1 MINWKSIISEYNDKP
16 TLLEWLKLVKKALDE
31 SVLESVSVNNVD
43 ETTITLSFNFA
54 DGTKITTPSIT
65 LPRGLTGATGAT
77 GKDGVSVTGFETVGV
92 QQAPDNVTLTTVQ
105 ASFSDGKTDNF
116 AVSATN
122 GKNGK
127 DGTNGANGVSVT
139 GFDTV
144 SDEVVG
150 NETLTT
156 VRAHF
161 SDGKA
166 DEFVVTATNG
176 KDGAGAVKY
185 YKHLL
190 TFADLDHSKNYYL
203 MCIKSNDETPNEQ
216 TVEQDLIGFVMV
228 VEEMGTL
235 STLGIVQTVMTSGT
249 TITVGFNAATPAQ
262 QNITITDDKV
272 TEL

>member
-54 DGTKITTPSIT
+54 DGTKITTSSIT
-65 LPRGLTGATGAT
+65 LPRGLTGAPGAPGT
-77 GKDGVSVTGFETVGV
+77 PGKDG
-92 QQAPDNVTLTTVQ
+92 APGTPGTP
-105 ASFSDGKTDNF
+105 
-116 AVSATN
+116 
-122 GKNGK
+122 GK
-127 DGTNGANGVSVT
+127 DGVSVT

-156 VRAHF
+156 IRAHF
-161 SDGKA
+161 SDGNT

-185 YKHLL
+185 YKHLI
-190 TFADLDHSKNYYL
+190 TFADLDHTKNYYL
-203 MCIKSNDETPNEQ
+203 TCIKSNDETPNEQ
-216 TVEQDLIGFVMV
+216 TIESDIKGFIMV
-228 VEEMGTL
+228 VEEMGSL
-235 STLGIVQTVMTSGT
+235 SVLGIVQSVGAQPGSSI
-249 TITVGFNAATPAQ
+249 ITVGFNAATPPV
-262 QNITITDDKV
+262 QNIELTYDEV

>member
-1 MINWKSIISEYNDKP
+1 MINWKSILSSYDDKP
-16 TLLEWLKLVKKALDE
+16 TLLQWLKMVKKALDE

-65 LPRGLTGATGAT
+65 LPRGLTGATG
-77 GKDGVSVTGFETVGV
+77 KDGVSVTGFDIVSV
-92 QQAPDNVTLTTVQ
+92 QQAPDNVTLTTVR

-116 AVSATN
+116 AITAVN
-122 GKNGK
+122 GKNG
-127 DGTNGANGVSVT
+127 ACVT

-161 SDGKA
+161 SDGNTN
-166 DEFVVTATNG
+166 EFVVTATNG
-176 KDGAGAVKY
+176 KDSAGTVKY
-185 YKHLL
+185 YKHFI
-190 TFADLDHSKNYYL
+190 TFANIDRTKNYYL
-203 MCIKSNDETPNEQ
+203 TAIKSNDETPNEQ
-216 TVEQDLIGFVMV
+216 TFENDIKGFIMV
-228 VEEMGTL
+228 VEETGTL
-235 STLGIVQTVMTSGT
+235 SVLGIVQWVTADPGGHI
-249 TITVGFNAATPAQ
+249 ITVGFNSLEPPTQ
-262 QNITITDDKV
+262 YIELIHDEV

>member
-77 GKDGVSVTGFETVGV
+77 G
-92 QQAPDNVTLTTVQ
+92 
-105 ASFSDGKTDNF
+105 
-116 AVSATN
+116 AT
-122 GKNGK
+122 GK
-127 DGTNGANGVSVT
+127 DGVSVT

-156 VRAHF
+156 IRAHF
-161 SDGKA
+161 SDGNA
-166 DEFVVTATNG
+166 DEFAVTATNG
-176 KDGAGAVKY
+176 KDGGVTKV
-185 YKHLL
+185 YKHLIKL
-190 TFADLDHSKNYYL
+190 MKQDDNSIFRFVSYASFDVKLDTTNYKALLNGQILVKEGDAADVFIGRARNVTQVGPTSFSFEMAGSVYVNCDFLS
-203 MCIKSNDETPNEQ
+203 DE
-216 TVEQDLIGFVMV
+216 
-228 VEEMGTL
+228 
-235 STLGIVQTVMTSGT
+235 
-249 TITVGFNAATPAQ
+249 
-262 QNITITDDKV
+262 V
-272 TEL
+272 TEV

>member
-16 TLLEWLKLVKKALDE
+16 TLLEWLKLVKKALNE

-54 DGTKITTPSIT
+54 DGTKITTPSII

-77 GKDGVSVTGFETVGV
+77 GAQGATG
-92 QQAPDNVTLTTVQ
+92 AP
-105 ASFSDGKTDNF
+105 
-116 AVSATN
+116 
-122 GKNGK
+122 GK
-127 DGTNGANGVSVT
+127 DGVSVT

-156 VRAHF
+156 IRAHF
-161 SDGKA
+161 SDDKT

-176 KDGAGAVKY
+176 RDGAGAIKY
-185 YKHLL
+185 YKHYI
-190 TFADLDHSKNYYL
+190 TFTDQDHTKNYYL
-203 MCIKSNDETPNEQ
+203 TCIKSNDETPNEQ
-216 TVEQDLIGFVMV
+216 TIESDIKGFVMV
-228 VEEMGTL
+228 VEEMGSL
-235 STLGIVQTVMTSGT
+235 SVLGIVGSVGVQPGSP
-249 TITVGFNAATPAQ
+249 IISVGFNAATPPA
-262 QNITITDDKV
+262 QNIELTDNEV

>member
-1 MINWKSIISEYNDKP
+1 MINWKSIISQYNDKP

-31 SVLESVSVNNVD
+31 SVLENVSVNNVD

-77 GKDGVSVTGFETVGV
+77 GATGE
-92 QQAPDNVTLTTVQ
+92 P
-105 ASFSDGKTDNF
+105 
-116 AVSATN
+116 
-122 GKNGK
+122 GK
-127 DGTNGANGVSVT
+127 DGVSVT

-161 SDGKA
+161 SDGNT

-176 KDGAGAVKY
+176 NAMI
-185 YKHLL
+185 YKHILL
-190 TFADLDHSKNYYL
+190 CGLYDSDNIKYNIIVYSSKSDAMTVDYVLANEKSLVGAISTVLDNNGTVTFDRVIS
-203 MCIKSNDETPNEQ
+203 
-216 TVEQDLIGFVMV
+216 GV
-228 VEEMGTL
+228 VEGPPGGYF
-235 STLGIVQTVMTSGT
+235 GIYSG
-249 TITVGFNAATPAQ
+249 GAEPAAVYI
-262 QNITITDDKV
+262 NIESDNYNPI
-272 TEL
+272 